1 MTWMTWMTG
10 SPGWSAHSR
19 TQPPRRS
26 LGLQLGDSSL
36 EAAGQVGSWERHSG
50 GLRKIKWGYKLTQE
64 QAARQEQERAGTE
77 ERTSS
82 TSRVQLP
89 MPDKQQFLLF
99 IVREEDAD
107 ICAEDSCTVH
117 FSSDLHFWHLQ
128 ILYFC
133 HDFDF
138 LAKTFVYGKPYCGN
152 GQ

>member
-82 TSRVQLP
+82 KSRVQLL
-89 MPDKQQFLLF
+89 MPDKQPFLLF
-99 IVREEDAD
+99 LVWEVDPD
-107 ICAEDSCTVH
+107 ICAGDSAFFFRFAFLTFADPIFLPWLWLSRKDFC
-117 FSSDLHFWHLQ
+117 LWKA
-128 ILYFC
+128 ILR
-133 HDFDF
+133 
-138 LAKTFVYGKPYCGN
+138 
-152 GQ
+152 